1 MDLTS
6 RGAAVRTKVTGCV
19 YTSNDS
25 PPSQPIPFH
34 HEGGRVPRYPN
45 YLFFFCETPP
55 AEGGETPLCYSPL
68 IYEKM
73 KEKYPQ
79 FVERLEQHGVRYSRV
94 LPNGDDQ
101 TSAIG
106 RGWQSTFHTLDRK
119 EAEERCKE
127 FETEFEWL
135 DNGCL
140 RTTTKILPA
149 VKVDERTGG
158 AAVRTKVT
166 GCVYTSND
174 SPPSQP
180 IPFHHEGG
188 RVPRYPNYLFFFCE
202 TPPAE
207 GGETPLCYSPLI
219 YEKMKEKCPQFVERL
234 EQHGVR
240 YSRVLPNGDDQTSAI
255 GRGWQS
261 TFHTLDRKE
270 AEERCK
276 EFETEFEWLDSGC
289 LRTTTKIL
297 PAVKVD
303 ERTGKKIWWNTI
315 IGAYY
320 GSLDERNRERSKMVT
335 YGDGKEIELEYLETC
350 KRILEENKVTFK
362 WEKGDVLLIDN
373 KQVKN
378 MGRNP

>member
-1 MDLTS
+1 MDSVFTEIRLHDQQQQSINESTQNQALLPLVLVPAAS
-6 RGAAVRTKVTGCV
+6 SQITLNETLQYIHQYQESIVEKLLKSGAVLFRHFPIQTAEDFNQFALSFKWKELPYIGGAAVRTKVTGCV

-25 PPSQPIPFH
+25 PPSEPIPFH

-55 AEGGETPLCYSPL
+55 TEGGETPLCYSPL

-73 KEKYPQ
+73 KEKCPQ
-79 FVERLEQHGVRYSRV
+79 FVDKLEQQGVRYSRV

-106 RGWQSTFHTLDRK
+106 RGWQSTFHTLNRK

-135 DNGCL
+135 N
-140 RTTTKILPA
+140 
-149 VKVDERTGG
+149 
-158 AAVRTKVT
+158 
-166 GCVYTSND
+166 N
-174 SPPSQP
+174 
-180 IPFHHEGG
+180 
-188 RVPRYPNYLFFFCE
+188 
-202 TPPAE
+202 
-207 GGETPLCYSPLI
+207 
-219 YEKMKEKCPQFVERL
+219 
-234 EQHGVR
+234 
-240 YSRVLPNGDDQTSAI
+240 
-255 GRGWQS
+255 
-261 TFHTLDRKE
+261 
-270 AEERCK
+270 
-276 EFETEFEWLDSGC
+276 GC

-315 IGAYY
+315 VGAYY

-350 KRILEENKVTFK
+350 KRILEENKVTFQ

-373 KQVKN
+373 RQVKN
-378 MGRNP
+378 MGNSS